1 MKEAIRV
8 TSLKK
13 NYGLIRALDGIDFS
27 ISGGEVVGLL
37 GPNGAGK
44 STAMK
49 IMTGFVSPSSGL
61 VEVLGKNILEEPI
74 PIKKQVGYLPESA
87 PLYPDMQ
94 VGDYLRF
101 IASVRALG
109 AAETSRAIDRALTR
123 CDLRDRTQQLIGTLS
138 KGLRQRVGLA
148 QAILHDPEI
157 LILDEPTSGLDP
169 NQILQ
174 IRGLIRELGEKK
186 TVLLSTHILPEVQAS
201 CDRVIIISQGQI
213 VADGPTD
220 SVTRMGSSEYVHT
233 VIAPGKVRL
242 TTEEIQ
248 RGLSS
253 LEFVI
258 SVEEGFGAELGTDEV
273 LFSIQSEQ
281 DIRKPIAQWVS
292 EHGLLI
298 LEQRRERQNFE
309 EVFRSLTEGNT
320 PAPDVKD

>member
-49 IMTGFVSPSSGL
+49 IMTGFVSPSSGQ
-61 VEVLGKNILEEPI
+61 VQILGKNILEQPI
-74 PIKKQVGYLPESA
+74 SIKKQIGYLPESA
-87 PLYPDMQ
+87 PLYPDMR

-101 IASVRALG
+101 IASVRELG
-109 AAETSRAIDRALTR
+109 AAETSRAIDKALTR
-123 CDLRDRTQQLIGTLS
+123 CDLRDRTQQQIGTLS

-174 IRGLIRELGEKK
+174 IRALIRELGEKK
-186 TVLLSTHILPEVQAS
+186 TVLLSTHILSEVQAS
-201 CDRVIIISQGQI
+201 CDRVIIISQGQL
-213 VADGPTD
+213 VVDGPTE
-220 SVTRMGSSEYVHT
+220 SVTRMGNSEYLHT
-233 VIAPGKVRL
+233 IIAPGKVRL
-242 TTEEIQ
+242 TSEDIQ
-248 RGLSS
+248 KALES
-253 LEFVI
+253 LESVI
-258 SVEEGFGAELGTDEV
+258 TVKEGFGAELGTDEF
-273 LFSIQSEQ
+273 LFTIQSEK
-281 DIRKPIAQWVS
+281 DLRKPIAQWVA
-292 EHGLLI
+292 ENGLLI
-298 LEQRRERQNFE
+298 LEQRREQQNFE
-309 EVFRSLTEGNT
+309 DVFRSLTEGAHPKNNN
-320 PAPDVKD
+320 DS